1 MKSTWNEEESW
12 KEGMKY
18 GRKLLDEA
26 ATNTK
31 VGARSYRDVGGKVL
45 KHDNDED
52 LAYTLNDDAKFQ

>member
-1 MKSTWNEEESW
+1 
-12 KEGMKY
+12 MKY